1 MILDAPTCPRCSSNL
16 AHHATG
22 TFEAWV
28 CPSGDGLALV
38 PAVEL
43 DGDTAEI
50 LEQIWARARVAVAA
64 GDARRSPVTGAPMA
78 SVRVGW
84 AATAVERRSVV
95 VAGSDGTTR
104 SVWLDVDVW
113 NRVLWVDESE
123 LPAAPTDSRLAVDA
137 ASASR
142 AGTALIRR
150 IAEHE
155 VVGFLVGGLAQ
166 PVPEPAPARP
176 LKSAGGRRR
185 ATASSAR

>member
-1 MILDAPTCPRCSSNL
+1 MILDAPTCPRCSGNL
-16 AHHATG
+16 SHLGTG
-22 TFEAWV
+22 AFEVWA

-50 LEQIWARARVAVAA
+50 LGQIWTRARVAVAA
-64 GDARRSPVTGAPMA
+64 GNARRSPVTGAPMA

-84 AATAVERRSVV
+84 TADAGEPRSAV
-95 VAGSDGTTR
+95 VAGADETTR

-113 NRVLWVDESE
+113 NRVLWVDEGE

-142 AGTALIRR
+142 AGIALMRR

-166 PVPEPAPARP
+166 PVLEPAPARP